1 MLNKVIES
9 PDFIEV
15 GEKIREYRRAL
26 GLSQSQLGDRTN
38 LSNNTVSRI
47 ESAQVMLSA
56 ENLFLI
62 AEALGVTPNDISPSR
77 LQRKKKNP
85 SLSPLDEKFCKLTPE
100 KQRLVMSSIS
110 AMIDGFLLSSGQQ

>member
-9 PDFIEV
+9 SDFIEV

-26 GLSQSQLGDRTN
+26 SLSQSQLGDRTN

-62 AEALGVTPNDISPSR
+62 AEALGLTPNDISPSR
-77 LQRKKKNP
+77 LQHKNNKP
-85 SLSPLDEKFCKLTPE
+85 SLSPLDEKFRKLTPE

>member
-1 MLNKVIES
+1 MLNKIIES

-15 GEKIREYRRAL
+15 GEKIREHRKAL
-26 GLSQSQLGDRTN
+26 GLSQCQLGDRTN

-56 ENLFLI
+56 ENLFLM

-77 LQRKKKNP
+77 LQHKNKKP
-85 SLSPLDEKFCKLTPE
+85 SLSHLDEKFCKLSHE
-100 KQRLVMSSIS
+100 RQRLVLASVS
-110 AMIDGFLLSSGQQ
+110 AMIDGFLLSPGQQ

>member
-77 LQRKKKNP
+77 LQRMNKKP
-85 SLSPLDEKFCKLTPE
+85 SLSPLDEKYCKLTPE

-110 AMIDGFLLSSGQQ
+110 AMVDGYLLSSGQQ